1 MRARLGLVSG
11 YPSLGNIIA
20 RGPLT
25 ATLLPFALVC
35 GAKDEAVARAS
46 IFGLLVQSGVVVA
59 PLSFDPRTA
68 QAQDL
73 APRPLGVW
81 LSRLRPLRPPGQR
94 LYRLSPNPPMD
105 TD

>member
-1 MRARLGLVSG
+1 M
-11 YPSLGNIIA
+11 
-20 RGPLT
+20 
-25 ATLLPFALVC
+25 
-35 GAKDEAVARAS
+35 ARAS

-81 LSRLRPLRPPGQR
+81 LSRLRPLRPPGRR
-94 LYRLSPNPPMD
+94 LYRLRPTSHGEPFLAGFQPFGSPRSCG
-105 TD
+105 